1 MRHKNI
7 NHVVHEWLDELIHS
21 NDIIVD
27 ATCGQGYDTLFCL
40 HKGAHVIGFDIQ
52 KEAIFKTKQ
61 TCAHFPNLQLINDS
75 HAHLNRYLTHFNGI
89 IFNLGYLPTSDK
101 TIITTA
107 ESTLL
112 AFENALD
119 CLPQHGWMVVSF
131 YRGHKGGEEEA
142 QLGIQWMNEHL
153 HIQKTYTYEGV
164 NRAPI
169 AMLGIKR

>member
-1 MRHKNI
+1 MRNKNI
-7 NHVVHEWLDELIHS
+7 NHVVHDWLNDLIQP

-61 TCAHFPNLQLINDS
+61 KCVDYPNLQLINDS
-75 HAHLNRYLTHFNGI
+75 HAHLNQYITHFNGI
-89 IFNLGYLPTSDK
+89 VFNLGYLPNSDK
-101 TIITTA
+101 SIITTA
-107 ESTLL
+107 TSTIQ
-112 AFENALD
+112 AFESALE
-119 CLPQHGWMVVSF
+119 CLPKQGWMCVSF
-131 YRGHKGGEEEA
+131 YRGHVGGEEEA
-142 QLGIQWMNEHL
+142 QRGIQWMQDHL
-153 HIQKTYTYEGV
+153 HILKTYTYEGV